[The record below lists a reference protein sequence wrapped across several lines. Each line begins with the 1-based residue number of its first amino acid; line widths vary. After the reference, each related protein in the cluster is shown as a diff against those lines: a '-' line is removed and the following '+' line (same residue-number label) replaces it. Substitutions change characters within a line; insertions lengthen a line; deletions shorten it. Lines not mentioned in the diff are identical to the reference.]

1 MTDRI
6 DPTSNPLVVSAKDL
20 AALLG
25 ASERHI
31 RRMDAG
37 GQLPAPLSLGRLR
50 RWSLQEIRDWL
61 AAGCP
66 CRHDWMATKPA
77 LGGFPQSRTRR
88 G

>member
-1 MTDRI
+1 MTDQI
-6 DPTSNPLVVSAKDL
+6 DPTPTPLVVSAKDL

-31 RRMDAG
+31 RRMDAA

-66 CRHDWMATKPA
+66 SRHDWIATKPA
-77 LGGFPQSRTRR
+77 VGGFRPSRTRH